1 MERFRPAIFYIV
13 FFLFVLTYS
22 SMVNGYDYDF
32 WARLIAGMGFVQ
44 TGQVLKHDFLSYT
57 PTHLWYDH
65 EWGSGVIFYFTQHFF
80 SSAGILLFQT
90 TLVFLIFFT
99 LIKIIDLR
107 GVKTTSA
114 YNFLFYCITFL
125 ALNITFHSQI
135 RSQMFS
141 FLLFAVFLYILE
153 LARKGNNKPL
163 WLLPII
169 MVFWNNVHGGCV
181 SGIGLIVI
189 YIIGEFLN
197 RAPVKKYIYALLPT
211 VLVLLIN
218 PWGLSYISFL
228 AKAVTMPRLE
238 IMEWWGLFSSHYLKS
253 FMLIKV
259 FGLLLLLTELLVLVK
274 SISAKT
280 FSFKN
285 IDKTKFLVLAITL
298 YLAVEHVKMVP
309 FFVITSASF
318 IYDDFYSLLNAITEK
333 YRQKLKIS
341 YSFVEGFCGRKEFV
355 VYAFV
360 IFFVIFNLRANS
372 FKPLSPFRAI
382 SYPIKEVEFVRLNN
396 IKGNLF
402 INFGAASYAS
412 YKLYP
417 NNLIFIDGRYE
428 EVYNDDLMTVMGNF
442 LAVVPGWDELLK
454 KYPTDV
460 IIMQK
465 MQPVYIRLQTLK
477 DWKLVYKGTSYGV
490 FVKAKEVQKSYKQ
503 PSNSLK
509 YYEKTL
515 FDTNIKFEKQ

>member
-1 MERFRPAIFYIV
+1 MKRFRPVIFYIV

-44 TGQVLKHDFLSYT
+44 TGHVLKHDFLSYT

-65 EWGSGVIFYFTQHFF
+65 EWGAGVIFYLTQHFF
-80 SSAGILLFQT
+80 SSAGILLLQT
-90 TLVFLIFFT
+90 SLVFLIFFT
-99 LIKIIDLR
+99 TIKIINLR
-107 GVKTTSA
+107 GVKTTTA

-163 WLLPII
+163 WLMPVI
-169 MVFWNNVHGGCV
+169 MIFWNNVHGGCV

-197 RAPVKKYIYALLPT
+197 RSPVKKYIFTLIPT

-218 PWGLSYISFL
+218 PWGGSYISFL
-228 AKAVTMPRLE
+228 AKAVTMPRPG
-238 IMEWWGLFSSHYLKS
+238 IMEWWGLFSAQYMKNFL
-253 FMLIKV
+253 LIKV
-259 FGLLLLLTELLVLVK
+259 FGLLFLLTELSVVTK
-274 SISAKT
+274 SIRAKT

-285 IDKTKFLVLAITL
+285 IDKTKFLVIAVTL

-318 IYDDFYSLLNAITEK
+318 IYDDFYTLLNSVTEK
-333 YRQKLKIS
+333 IRQRLKIS
-341 YSFVEGFCGRKEFV
+341 PEFVEGFYNRKEFL

-360 IFFVIFNLRANS
+360 IFFVLFNLKAES
-372 FKPLSPFRAI
+372 FNTLSTFRAI
-382 SYPIKEVEFVRLNN
+382 SYPIKEVEFVRLNQ

-428 EVYNDDLMTVMGNF
+428 EVYNDDLMIVMGKF

-454 KYPTDV
+454 KNPTEI

-465 MQPVYIRLQTLK
+465 MQPVYIHLQKLK

-490 FVKAKEVQKSYKQ
+490 FVKAKDAKKSYKQ

-515 FDTNIKFEKQ
+515 FDTNINFKKQ